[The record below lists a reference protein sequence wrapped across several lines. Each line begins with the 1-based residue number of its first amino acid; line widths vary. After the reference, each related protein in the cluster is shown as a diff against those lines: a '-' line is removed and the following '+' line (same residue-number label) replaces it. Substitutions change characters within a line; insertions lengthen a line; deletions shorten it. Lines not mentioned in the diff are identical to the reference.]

1 MRDADL
7 NLLIALEVLLETQS
21 VAESARRLGLSPSA
35 MSRTLSR
42 LRDATGDP
50 LLVRSGRK
58 LVPTPRAEDISER
71 IRPVVRDARQL
82 LQPKDQ
88 VDLRTLQRTFVLRTA
103 DGFVENFG
111 PQINE
116 RVRKAAPKLVL
127 QFTQKPDHKTL
138 LNETSGVDLETG
150 VISDET
156 PPDLVSQALFR
167 DRFICAV
174 RTGHP
179 LTEGRLT
186 AERFAQFDHVDVV
199 QHAPS
204 ATNMGPIDRR
214 LKLQGLVRNVV
225 MIVGSFATAIA
236 MARQTDLVASVP
248 EKPTSNLRA
257 GMVKL
262 ELPFAPI
269 EVTVSM
275 LWHPRMDADP
285 AHRWLRNEVRLICA
299 DSD

>member
-1 MRDADL
+1 MKDADL
-7 NLLIALEVLLETQS
+7 NLLIALEVLLETHS

-42 LRDATGDP
+42 LRDVTGDP
-50 LLVRSGRK
+50 LFVRSGRK
-58 LVPTPRAEDISER
+58 LVPTPRAEEIKGRIS
-71 IRPVVRDARQL
+71 PVVGDARQL
-82 LQPKDQ
+82 LKPKDQ

-116 RVRKAAPKLVL
+116 RVRKAAPNVVL
-127 QFTQKPDHKTL
+127 QFIQKPDHRTQ
-138 LNETSGVDLETG
+138 LNENSGVDLETG

-174 RTGHP
+174 REGHP
-179 LTEGRLT
+179 LTQGRVT

-204 ATNMGPIDRR
+204 ANNLGPIDRR
-214 LKLQGLVRNVV
+214 LRLQGLERNVV
-225 MIVGSFATAIA
+225 MIVGSFATAVA
-236 MARQTDLVASVP
+236 MARQTNLVASVP
-248 EKPTSNLRA
+248 EKPTSNLRSGLA
-257 GMVKL
+257 EL
-262 ELPFAPI
+262 SLPFAPI

-285 AHRWLRNEVRLICA
+285 AHRWLRNEVRSVCA
-299 DSD
+299 DSS

>member
-1 MRDADL
+1 MKDADL
-7 NLLIALEVLLETQS
+7 NLLVALEVLLETQS

-58 LVPTPRAEDISER
+58 LVPTPRAEDIKER
-71 IRPVVRDARQL
+71 IHPVVRDARQL
-82 LQPKDQ
+82 LQPKGQ
-88 VDLRTLQRTFVLRTA
+88 VNLQTLKRIFVLRTG

-116 RVRKAAPKLVL
+116 RVRQAAPKVVL
-127 QFTQKPDHKTL
+127 QFLQKPDHRTQ
-138 LNETSGVDLETG
+138 LNETSGIDLETG

-174 RTGHP
+174 RKGHP

-186 AERFAQFDHVDVV
+186 AQRFAQCDHVDVV
-199 QHAPS
+199 QHTPS
-204 ATNMGPIDRR
+204 AGNSGPIDRR
-214 LKLQGLVRNVV
+214 LHLQGLERNVV

-248 EKPTSNLRA
+248 DKPTSSLRS
-257 GMVKL
+257 GLVEL

-285 AHRWLRNEVRLICA
+285 AHRWLRNEVRSVCA
-299 DSD
+299 D